1 MTIDPD
7 QRHVEGR
14 LLANRYAVQ
23 PFLDALSYVVE
34 EGRKHQLA
42 GNDDHFVAVARAANA
57 ALLWHEADDH
67 ENFDLAA
74 QYLQLIPKPRSA
86 R

>member
-7 QRHVEGR
+7 QRNVDGR
-14 LLANRYAVQ
+14 VLANRYAIQ

-57 ALLWHEADDH
+57 ALLWHQADASDS
-67 ENFDLAA
+67 FDAA
-74 QYLQLIPKPRSA
+74 QQYLQLIPKPRRRS
-86 R
+86 